1 MTGDQR
7 LCHKTFKDSAFFRS
21 STLST
26 AAGRYF
32 FIFSVMF
39 KTKSGALKEEFWE
52 DKSSGDDALVKMGD
66 IDNFQSL
73 LGSLDRPKRKP
84 LHLPSL
90 LPQARAKVVGVD
102 PTSW

>member
-1 MTGDQR
+1 MI
-7 LCHKTFKDSAFFRS
+7 S
-21 STLST
+21 
-26 AAGRYF
+26 
-32 FIFSVMF
+32 IFSVLF

-73 LGSLDRPKRKP
+73 LGSLNRPKRKP

-90 LPQARAKVVGVD
+90 LPQARTKAVGTD